1 MTDALTPGNTVY
13 LLERDGQLLGRM
25 PLQSVEMF
33 ALHCGFE
40 PTPAFESYRA
50 LFEQDAS
57 LATRL
62 AEDDSP
68 EQMAQAEAVLDRI
81 LALNLLVRRVGGGVH
96 RGAMIS
102 VEGDHASFRP
112 LALQE
117 ESL

>member
-1 MTDALTPGNTVY
+1 MTDALTPGTTVY
-13 LLERDGQLLGRM
+13 RLERDGELLGRM

-40 PTPAFESYRA
+40 PTPAFESYRT

-81 LALNLLVRRVGGGVH
+81 LALNLLVRRVGGVH

-112 LALQE
+112 LDLQE
-117 ESL
+117 EPL